1 MNIYQVTMLR
11 GTAKLELNTLARTA
25 EEACAFATRHAK
37 KNWYTSEVLAVVK
50 LLKVDV
56 QYAKK

>member
-1 MNIYQVTMLR
+1 MLR

-37 KNWYTSEVLAVVK
+37 KNWYTTEVLAVVK